1 MQSNKYIYLG
11 LIKQADDRSSCW
23 KFLEGA
29 AGVLEGGGG
38 KGKADGQCKPP
49 KIYFLVKAAFSK
61 SKWI

>member
-1 MQSNKYIYLG
+1 M
-11 LIKQADDRSSCW
+11 
-23 KFLEGA
+23 EGA

-38 KGKADGQCKPP
+38 KGKADGQSKPP